1 MKIKSILIVA
11 SIGMMFAACSS
22 RDDVSSDG
30 EQIPVRITAGIKS
43 METSSSGD
51 PDQLQNEDFLNGAKI
66 TVYLEDQGTT
76 ANLPG
81 VPKDPGY
88 LVYTKGET
96 GWTTTV
102 ANLYWY
108 SSGIDAFGIYPTKDA
123 YNNTIDKSASIFM
136 VYKTQVDD
144 SDYRISDLMYAFNTN
159 TTKGAPINLQ
169 FKHCLSKITVKLD
182 PTSLYTV
189 EQMKANMDY
198 IRMHNI
204 VLQAALSFSS
214 SNLTAKGTGD
224 PSTSHFNDVT
234 FGHKNEAEALCSTGI
249 SCIIPPQTVAE
260 GKQLFSVI
268 YNADWGYYYTVPSGG
283 LTFEGGKEYI
293 FNLKLSNTNVTLS
306 EPTVKSWTVVNRDQ
320 ELMK

>member
-22 RDDVSSDG
+22 REDYNVDSEKQLVHINAS
-30 EQIPVRITAGIKS
+30 IKGIQ
-43 METSSSGD
+43 TRSSGD
-51 PDQLQNEDFLNGAKI
+51 AAQLQNEDFLNGAKI
-66 TVYLEDQGTT
+66 TVYLEDKATT

-81 VPKDPGY
+81 VPEDPGY

-102 ANLYWY
+102 ANVYWN
-108 SSGIDAFGIYPTKDA
+108 SAGIDAIGIYPTKDVD
-123 YNNTIDKSASIFM
+123 NSTIDKNASIFR
-136 VYKTQVDD
+136 VNEVQVDD
-144 SDYRISDLMYAFNTN
+144 SDYRMSDLMYAFNTN

-198 IRMHNI
+198 IEMHNI

-214 SNLTAKGTGD
+214 SNLTASGTGD
-224 PSTSHFNDVT
+224 PSTSYPNDVT
-234 FGHKNEAEALCSTGI
+234 FGSKNEAEALCSTGI

-260 GKQLFSVI
+260 GKQLFCVG
-268 YNADWGYYYTVPSGG
+268 YNVDWAYVYTVPSGG